1 MFQRTKKEDTPSE
14 HLNDGTPPALLTVV
28 GSDAKLEGTF
38 DIADSVQIE
47 CEVAGQLKVGKRL
60 VIGER
65 GSVRADVETVDAIIN
80 GQYKGNMVATGSV
93 EITPTGRVS
102 GKIETDSLVISK
114 GGFFNGKTL
123 KLKEAQAD
131 EGPPPADRPKRGG
144 RRAGRSRRTSPALHE
159 AAVRL
164 AAEDHGLSPDGG
176 EMAARGQGIGGGD
189 AEPGEPLASP
199 PKRRQARAAPRKGR
213 REKTKLKESQAE
225 GGPVPDFVIE
235 DVGEP
240 LPPLPPQGDLLPED
254 LGLIEGPPPG
264 DRPKRGDRRAEQSQR
279 KGPAV
284 READVDHTME
294 DHGFSPDGS
303 GADRSGQATGEA
315 DAEPGDPVAGP
326 PKRRRAQA
334 APKKGRKTKT
344 KTSHDHGPTARR
356 KESQAE
362 GGPVPAFVIEDAGES
377 LPPLPSRTDLL
388 PDDLNLDEGPPLGD
402 RGRARAVPRKGRR
415 GQTKTSIDDRITA
428 RLKESQAV
436 GGQAPPFLVEGM
448 GEPLPPLPSRGELLP
463 ENLDLDEGPHPEDQ
477 PGLEGLGIG
486 RNQRSG
492 SGLHGDD
499 DSGEDRGTSRAGWA
513 RQPAPFPDDDD
524 PLGIR

>member
-1 MFQRTKKEDTPSE
+1 MFQRTKEDTPSE
-14 HLNDGTPPALLTVV
+14 HLSDGSPSALLTVD

-38 DIADSVQIE
+38 DIADSIQIE
-47 CEVAGQLKVGKRL
+47 CEVGGQMKVGKRL

-65 GSVRADVETVDAIIN
+65 GSVRADVETVDAIIY

-114 GGFFNGKTL
+114 GGFFNGKTV
-123 KLKEAQAD
+123 KLKEAQA
-131 EGPPPADRPKRGG
+131 EGGLPPADRPKRENL
-144 RRAGRSRRTSPALHE
+144 RAGRSRRTGPALRE
-159 AAVRL
+159 AAVLL

-189 AEPGEPLASP
+189 AESGEPLASP
-199 PKRRQARAAPRKGR
+199 PKHRKARAAPRKGR
-213 REKTKLKESQAE
+213 REKTKLKEAQAE
-225 GGPVPDFVIE
+225 GGLVPDLMIE
-235 DVGEP
+235 DAGEP
-240 LPPLPPQGDLLPED
+240 FLSSPSQDELLPED
-254 LGLIEGPPPG
+254 LGLVEDPPPA
-264 DRPKRGDRRAEQSQR
+264 DRPKPGGPRAERSQR
-279 KGPAV
+279 KGPAL
-284 READVDHTME
+284 REAGVDHTME
-294 DHGFSPDGS
+294 DYGFSPDGS

-315 DAEPGDPVAGP
+315 DAVPGDPLARP
-326 PKRRRAQA
+326 PKRSRGRAV
-334 APKKGRKTKT
+334 PKKGRKTKT

-362 GGPVPAFVIEDAGES
+362 GGLVPAFVIEDAGES

-388 PDDLNLDEGPPLGD
+388 PDD
-402 RGRARAVPRKGRR
+402 
-415 GQTKTSIDDRITA
+415 
-428 RLKESQAV
+428 
-436 GGQAPPFLVEGM
+436 
-448 GEPLPPLPSRGELLP
+448 
-463 ENLDLDEGPHPEDQ
+463 LDLDEGPHPEDQ

-492 SGLHGDD
+492 SGLRGDD

>member
-1 MFQRTKKEDTPSE
+1 M
-14 HLNDGTPPALLTVV
+14 
-28 GSDAKLEGTF
+28 
-38 DIADSVQIE
+38 
-47 CEVAGQLKVGKRL
+47 
-60 VIGER
+60 
-65 GSVRADVETVDAIIN
+65 RADVETVDAIIN

-114 GGFFNGKTL
+114 GGFFNGKTV
-123 KLKEAQAD
+123 KLKELQAD
-131 EGPPPADRPKRGG
+131 EGPPPADRPTQGD

-235 DVGEP
+235 DAGKPLLP
-240 LPPLPPQGDLLPED
+240 LPSQDELLPED
-254 LGLIEGPPPG
+254 LGLYEGPPPA
-264 DRPKRGDRRAEQSQR
+264 DRPKQGDRRAGRSQR
-279 KGPAV
+279 KG
-284 READVDHTME
+284 
-294 DHGFSPDGS
+294 
-303 GADRSGQATGEA
+303 
-315 DAEPGDPVAGP
+315 VARP
-326 PKRRRAQA
+326 PKRRRARA

-362 GGPVPAFVIEDAGES
+362 GGLVPAFVIEDAGES

-388 PDDLNLDEGPPLGD
+388 PDDLNLDEGPPPGD

-436 GGQAPPFLVEGM
+436 GGPAPPFLVEGM

-492 SGLHGDD
+492 SGLRGDD

>member
-1 MFQRTKKEDTPSE
+1 MFHRRNQEDTPSE

-93 EITPTGRVS
+93 EITPTGRVA

-114 GGFFNGKTL
+114 GGFFNGKTV
-123 KLKEAQAD
+123 KLKELQAD
-131 EGPPPADRPKRGG
+131 EGLSPGDQPKRGSVRG
-144 RRAGRSRRTSPALHE
+144 ARSRKTGPALHE

-176 EMAARGQGIGGGD
+176 EMAARGKGIGGGD
-189 AEPGEPLASP
+189 AESGEPLGSP
-199 PKRRQARAAPRKGR
+199 PKRRKARAAPRKGR
-213 REKTKLKESQAE
+213 REKTKLKEA
-225 GGPVPDFVIE
+225 
-235 DVGEP
+235 
-240 LPPLPPQGDLLPED
+240 QGDLLPED
-254 LGLIEGPPPG
+254 LGLVEGPPPA
-264 DRPKRGDRRAEQSQR
+264 DRPKQGGRRAGRSQR
-279 KGPAV
+279 TGPALHETEV
-284 READVDHTME
+284 GHAAE
-294 DHGFSPDGS
+294 DHGLPPGEGGS
-303 GADRSGQATGEA
+303 IARGRTNSEAGVDSGEA
-315 DAEPGDPVAGP
+315 LARP
-326 PKRRRAQA
+326 PKSRRAQA
-334 APKKGRKTKT
+334 APKKGRKKKT
-344 KTSHDHGPTARR
+344 KTSDDHGPTAKL
-356 KESQAE
+356 KELQAE
-362 GGPVPAFVIEDAGES
+362 GGPVPAFVIEDAGEP

-388 PDDLNLDEGPPLGD
+388 PDDLNLDEGPPPGD

-428 RLKESQAV
+428 RLKESQAE
-436 GGQAPPFLVEGM
+436 GGPVPAFVIEDA
-448 GEPLPPLPSRGELLP
+448 GESLPPLPSRGELLP

-477 PGLEGLGIG
+477 PGLEGMGIG
-486 RNQRSG
+486 RNQKSG
-492 SGLHGDD
+492 SGLRGDD
-499 DSGEDRGTSRAGWA
+499 DSGEDIGTSRAGWA
-513 RQPAPFPDDDD
+513 RQPAPFSDDDD

>member
-1 MFQRTKKEDTPSE
+1 MFRRTNQEDTPSE

-47 CEVAGQLKVGKRL
+47 CEVGGQLKVGNRL

-65 GSVRADVETVDAIIN
+65 GCVRADVETVDAIIN

-93 EITPTGRVS
+93 EITPTGRVA

-114 GGFFNGKTL
+114 GGFFNGKTV
-123 KLKEAQAD
+123 KLKESQAD
-131 EGPPPADRPKRGG
+131 DGLSPGDRPKRETL
-144 RRAGRSRRTSPALHE
+144 RAARNQRTGPALRE
-159 AAVRL
+159 AAMLL
-164 AAEDHGLSPDGG
+164 AAEDHGLSPDGD
-176 EMAARGQGIGGGD
+176 EMAARGQEIGGGD
-189 AEPGEPLASP
+189 AESGEPLASP
-199 PKRRQARAAPRKGR
+199 PKRRKARAAPRKGR
-213 REKTKLKESQAE
+213 REKTKLKEAQAE
-225 GGPVPDFVIE
+225 GGPVPDFMIE
-235 DVGEP
+235 DAGDP
-240 LPPLPPQGDLLPED
+240 FLPSPSQDELLPED
-254 LGLIEGPPPG
+254 LGLYEGPPPE
-264 DRPKRGDRRAEQSQR
+264 DRPKQGGRRAGRSQR
-279 KGPAV
+279 KGPAL
-284 READVDHTME
+284 READGGHTME

-303 GADRSGQATGEA
+303 GADRSGRANDEA
-315 DAEPGDPVAGP
+315 DAEPGEPLAGP
-326 PKRRRAQA
+326 PKHRRARA
-334 APKKGRKTKT
+334 VPRKGRGKKT
-344 KTSHDHGPTARR
+344 KTSHDHGPTAKL
-356 KESQAE
+356 KEAQAE
-362 GGPVPAFVIEDAGES
+362 EGPVPAFVIEDAGEP

-388 PDDLNLDEGPPLGD
+388 PEDLDLDEGPPPGD
-402 RGRARAVPRKGRR
+402 RGRAVPRKERR
-415 GQTKTSIDDRITA
+415 EQTKTSIDDRITA

-436 GGQAPPFLVEGM
+436 GGPAPPFLVEGM

-492 SGLHGDD
+492 SGLRGND
-499 DSGEDRGTSRAGWA
+499 DSGEDIGKSRAGWA